1 MHGRFE
7 SRREAGRRVAEKL
20 TLYRGRSDVL
30 VLALPRGGVPIAEEI
45 ASGLH
50 APLDVLVVQKLGFP
64 GDTELAM
71 GAVGPCGLR
80 VLNRQVIEDF
90 EITAGDIERAALRE
104 QKELLRREQIYR
116 AGLPPLDLKGR
127 IAILADDGIATGAT
141 MRAAI
146 GVALAGRAARIV
158 VAVPVVAREAYFELR
173 GRADE
178 FVTLHIPKEFY
189 AVGDFYEA
197 FPQLTDAEVCE
208 ALAHAV
214 H

>member
-64 GDTELAM
+64 GDPELAM
-71 GAVGPCGLR
+71 GAVGPRGLR

-127 IAILADDGIATGAT
+127 IVILADDGVATGAT
-141 MRAAI
+141 MRAAL
-146 GVALAGRAARIV
+146 GVALAGRVARVV